1 MHDKIHGEGSAESA
15 KVQYG
20 LQISY
25 KAKRIG
31 LHTGTLSRNC
41 ATGLQLLHL
50 RSWRC
55 LAYIYF
61 NQKAVAAVA
70 CDNKLKICHHIRVG

>member
-25 KAKRIG
+25 KATGKENWSTHRHIKSELSNRLATATTEKLAMPGVYLFQSKGSGSSG
-31 LHTGTLSRNC
+31 L
-41 ATGLQLLHL
+41 
-50 RSWRC
+50 
-55 LAYIYF
+55 
-61 NQKAVAAVA
+61 
-70 CDNKLKICHHIRVG
+70 